1 MSVDLQKAK
10 KKFLA
15 LMHEVSSERKG
26 VDNLLAWL
34 EKGDFFT
41 APASTRFHEA
51 YEGGLLEHSLKV
63 YDAFMV
69 LFSKDN
75 DPIVSVILI
84 TLLHDLCK
92 AGFYK
97 KEFRNVKDEKGQW
110 TKVPTYVVDDQ
121 FPLGH
126 GEKSVYLIERFIR
139 LKPEEAVAIRWHMG
153 GFDDAV
159 KGGSYALSAAYDK
172 YPLAVKL
179 HLADMYATY
188 LSKD

>member
-1 MSVDLQKAK
+1 METIDKNK

-15 LMHEVSSERKG
+15 LLNEVSAERKG
-26 VDNLLAWL
+26 IDNLISWL

-51 YEGGLLEHSLKV
+51 YEGGLLKHSLNV
-63 YDAFMV
+63 YDSFML
-69 LFSKDN
+69 LFSRDN
-75 DPIVSVILI
+75 DPITSVILI

-92 AGFYK
+92 SGFYK
-97 KEFRNVKDEKGQW
+97 KEFRNTKDEKGQW
-110 TKVPTYVVDDQ
+110 VKVPCYTVDDQ

-126 GEKSVYLIERFIR
+126 GEKSVYLIERFVR

-153 GFDDAV
+153 GFDEAV

-172 YPLAVKL
+172 YPLAAKL

-188 LSKD
+188 LYK